1 MTVSKAGAHRK
12 LPGWQKGLELAEQVY
27 RLAEVVTAA
36 RGQALADL
44 LLARIIE
51 LPALVA
57 QGGPGSEL
65 ARARLLE
72 VEAGLLL
79 AVRLRYLSEA
89 QIAPALALVEALS
102 NELPAADP
110 APAVRETV
118 KAPVVAASAAAPV
131 PAATTPRASVAPP
144 SAREVPAAAPR
155 VPSTP
160 PSVEKDY
167 LLLDGCNFLGCSPGY
182 ELGDDS
188 SRDRLL
194 LRLQEYAREHPAHK
208 VVVFF
213 DGKRA
218 SSRLTN
224 GVEERVSS
232 GLHSADDLMVDYV
245 RGLPREHRRR
255 TTLVTNDRDLGERA
269 RREGVRAESV
279 QWLSTRF
286 VRRPAPDE
294 QKRGLSRSQ
303 VSEWE
308 QFFNEPPK
316 RPGKK

>member
-51 LPALVA
+51 MPALVA
-57 QGGPGSEL
+57 QGGSGL
-65 ARARLLE
+65 AAAQARLLE

-89 QIAPALALVEALS
+89 QIGPALALVEALA
-102 NELPAADP
+102 NELPASAPASVVREAPAVPAVAPAAPARVAAIAPQAAPPVVRQAPVAAPRTPP
-110 APAVRETV
+110 APAYAE
-118 KAPVVAASAAAPV
+118 
-131 PAATTPRASVAPP
+131 
-144 SAREVPAAAPR
+144 E
-155 VPSTP
+155 
-160 PSVEKDY
+160 DY
-167 LLLDGCNFLGCSPGY
+167 LLLDGCNFLGCAPGY
-182 ELGDDS
+182 ELGDDA

-194 LRLQEYAREHPAHK
+194 FRLQDYAREHPAHK

-218 SSRLTN
+218 SRRLTN

-232 GLHSADDLMVDYV
+232 GLHNADDLMVDYV

-255 TTLVTNDRDLGERA
+255 TTLVTNDRDLADRA
-269 RREGVRAESV
+269 RREGARAESV
-279 QWLSTRF
+279 QWLSARF
-286 VRRPAPDE
+286 VRRPAPDNT